1 MSDIKVGVKAPNFSG
16 VDQNGNNVKLADFAG
31 KTLLVYFYPKDNTPG
46 CTMQACNLRDNYALL
61 LDKGFAIVGVSAD
74 TEKKHQ
80 NFIEKYDLPF
90 PLIADTDKVMIK
102 QFECW
107 GLKKF
112 MGREYEGIFRKTF
125 IIDGEGVIIKI
136 FEKVKTKHHTQQI
149 LEELED

>member
-1 MSDIKVGVKAPNFSG
+1 MSEIKEGVKAPNFSG
-16 VDQNGNNVKLADFAG
+16 VDQNGNTVKLSDFSG
-31 KTLLVYFYPKDNTPG
+31 KTLIVYFYPKDNTPG
-46 CTMQACNLRDNYALL
+46 CTMQACNLRDNYKLL
-61 LDKGFAIVGVSAD
+61 LDKGFAIIGVSAD

-125 IIDGEGVIIKI
+125 IIDEEGMIIKI

>member
-1 MSDIKVGVKAPNFSG
+1 MSDIREGVKAPNFSG
-16 VDQNGNNVKLADFAG
+16 VDQNGNTVKLSDFSG
-31 KTLLVYFYPKDNTPG
+31 KTLIVYFYPKDNTPG
-46 CTMQACNLRDNYALL
+46 CTMQACNLRDNYKLL
-61 LDKGFAIVGVSAD
+61 LDKGFAIIGVSAD

-112 MGREYEGIFRKTF
+112 MGREYDGIFRKTF
-125 IIDGEGVIIKI
+125 IIDEEGIIIKI

>member
-1 MSDIKVGVKAPNFSG
+1 MSDIREGVKAPNFSG
-16 VDQNGNNVKLADFAG
+16 VDQNGNTVKLSDFSG
-31 KTLLVYFYPKDNTPG
+31 KTLIVYFYPKDNTPG
-46 CTMQACNLRDNYALL
+46 CTMQACNLRDNYKLL
-61 LDKGFAIVGVSAD
+61 LDKGFAIIGVSAD

-90 PLIADTDKVMIK
+90 PLIADTDKVMIR

>member
-1 MSDIKVGVKAPNFSG
+1 MSEIKEGVKAPNFSG
-16 VDQNGNNVKLADFAG
+16 LDQNGNTVKLSDFSG
-31 KTLLVYFYPKDNTPG
+31 KTLIVYFYPKDNTPG

-80 NFIEKYDLPF
+80 GFIEKYDLPF
-90 PLIADTDKVMIK
+90 PLIADTEKVMIK

-112 MGREYEGIFRKTF
+112 MGREYDGIFRKTF
-125 IIDGEGVIIKI
+125 IINGEGMIVKII
-136 FEKVKTKHHTQQI
+136 EKVKTKHHTQQI
-149 LEELED
+149 LEELEG

>member
-1 MSDIKVGVKAPNFSG
+1 MSEIKEGVKAPNFSG
-16 VDQNGNNVKLADFAG
+16 VDQNGNTVKLSDFSG
-31 KTLLVYFYPKDNTPG
+31 KTLIVYFYPKDNTPG
-46 CTMQACNLRDNYALL
+46 CTMQACNLRDNYKLL
-61 LDKGFAIVGVSAD
+61 LDKGFAIIGVSAD

-112 MGREYEGIFRKTF
+112 MGREYDGIFRKTF
-125 IIDGEGVIIKI
+125 IIDEEGIIIKI

>member
-1 MSDIKVGVKAPNFSG
+1 MSDIREGVKAPNFSG
-16 VDQNGNNVKLADFAG
+16 VDQNGNTVKLSDFSG
-31 KTLLVYFYPKDNTPG
+31 KTLIVYFYPKDNTPG
-46 CTMQACNLRDNYALL
+46 CTMQACNLRDNYKLL
-61 LDKGFAIVGVSAD
+61 LDKGFAIIGVSAD

>member
-1 MSDIKVGVKAPNFSG
+1 MSDIREGVKAPNFSG
-16 VDQNGNNVKLADFAG
+16 VDQNGNTVKLSDFSG
-31 KTLLVYFYPKDNTPG
+31 KTLIVYFYPKDNTPG
-46 CTMQACNLRDNYALL
+46 CTMQACNLRDNYKLL
-61 LDKGFAIVGVSAD
+61 LDKGFAIIGVSAD

-125 IIDGEGVIIKI
+125 IIDEEGMIIKI